1 MLEEATTW
9 GQVMAQPKRL
19 SSCESATQD
28 DPESGAGHIGELGT
42 KGSAMG
48 LGGPSLQ
55 VPGC

>member
-1 MLEEATTW
+1 MLEEATPW

-28 DPESGAGHIGELGT
+28 DPESGAGHTGELGT